1 MGWVWG
7 YLQNNHDGLVYEE
20 YFNLIFTWDKMSFLF
35 PRPKKKKE
43 ETNITNIGAPT
54 NVNRVIHVTID
65 DKGILK
71 GLPSSW
77 LNQIGGQITKDEQ
90 KENPLVVKQVLQYYN
105 YTIKKGNEDG
115 QEFKPLLTEKDI
127 DEESKKIDLIYPDN
141 VNKDLTDDDLNQNTN
156 NR

>member
-1 MGWVWG
+1 MVDQN
-7 YLQNNHDGLVYEE
+7 LQV
-20 YFNLIFTWDKMSFLF
+20 FPQKMSFLF
-35 PRPKKKKE
+35 PRPKRKQKE

-90 KENPLVVKQVLQYYN
+90 IENPLVVKQVLQYYN
-105 YTIKKGNEDG
+105 YTIKKVNEDG
-115 QEFKPLLTEKDI
+115 QEFKPIVTEKDI
-127 DEESKKIDLIYPDN
+127 VEESKRIDLIYPASES
-141 VNKDLTDDDLNQNTN
+141 KEDLSHEEEHINE

>member
-1 MGWVWG
+1 
-7 YLQNNHDGLVYEE
+7 
-20 YFNLIFTWDKMSFLF
+20 MSFLF
-35 PRPKKKKE
+35 PRPKRKQKE
-43 ETNITNIGAPT
+43 DTNITNIGAPT

-90 KENPLVVKQVLQYYN
+90 IENPLVVKQVLQYYN
-105 YTIKKGNEDG
+105 YTIKKVNEDD
-115 QEFKPLLTEKDI
+115 QEFKPIVTEKDI
-127 DEESKKIDLIYPDN
+127 VEESKRIDLIYPDSE
-141 VNKDLTDDDLNQNTN
+141 NKDLSHDEENIIND